1 MNESSARPNSAARPW
16 EAAAGGEGVT
26 FGAWLRRQREMRE
39 IGLREIAEASKIS
52 IRYLEAF
59 EQDRLEAL
67 PAPVFARGFLRE
79 YARYVGLNPDEV
91 VNYFLAT
98 HTPTGAAS
106 PAATASGGAPAAS
119 RRRDWLYGFVLA
131 GGTAALLAIVALL
144 SYLAERRQT
153 TTASA
158 PPPIAAPPAVPVPA
172 PAPERAEPAAPRPPL
187 RVSLDFLENCWVERV
202 VDGAPRVSELRVRG
216 ETLQIEAEQS
226 IVLTFGNAPSVRLK
240 VNGED
245 RPLPEPDG
253 TVLRDFR
260 IELPPDPAAAAP
272 G

>member
-1 MNESSARPNSAARPW
+1 
-16 EAAAGGEGVT
+16 VT

-98 HTPTGAAS
+98 HGAGV
-106 PAATASGGAPAAS
+106 AAGAPAAGATGAPQGS

-131 GGTAALLAIVALL
+131 GGTAALLGIVALL
-144 SYLAERRQT
+144 SYLAEHRQAT
-153 TTASA
+153 VTQA
-158 PPPIAAPPAVPVPA
+158 PPPIAAPPAVRVP
-172 PAPERAEPAAPRPPL
+172 EPAVAPVETVAPRPPL

-202 VDGAPRVSELRVRG
+202 VDDQPRVGELRVRG
-216 ETLQIEAEQS
+216 ETLQIEAQQS
-226 IVLTFGNAPSVRLK
+226 VVLTFGNAPAVRLK

-245 RPLPEPDG
+245 RLLPPADG
-253 TVLRDFR
+253 TILRDFR
-260 IELPPDPAAAAP
+260 IDLPASPATEPAPPAAAAT
-272 G
+272 